1 MSIYIYTYIYIYIY
15 IYKNETDYKKSVFV
29 NKEQTSK
36 EISEK
41 QKTNI

>member
-1 MSIYIYTYIYIYIY
+1 MYIHTHIYLYIYISV
-15 IYKNETDYKKSVFV
+15 KSVFV

>member
-1 MSIYIYTYIYIYIY
+1 MYIHTHIHLYIYISV
-15 IYKNETDYKKSVFV
+15 KSVFV